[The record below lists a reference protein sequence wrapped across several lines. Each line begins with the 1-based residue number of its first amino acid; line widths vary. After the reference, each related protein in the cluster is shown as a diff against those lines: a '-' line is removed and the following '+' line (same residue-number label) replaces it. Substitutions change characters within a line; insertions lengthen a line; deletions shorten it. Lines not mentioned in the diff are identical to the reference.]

1 MIALEI
7 WLGVSLSIPGVS
19 MLSPTVISV
28 IAVSLKVT
36 VTSKAPFL
44 PCAVAVYI
52 SKISAKH
59 KIVVDNT

>member
-1 MIALEI
+1 MQSCTAAIKALD
-7 WLGVSLSIPGVS
+7 VTVAPVNMS
-19 MLSPTVISV
+19 TVISV

-52 SKISAKH
+52 STISAKH